1 MKPTFCLICFACLA
15 ILNSCQ
21 TSTKSTVMDNP
32 LLTEFSTPFGVPP
45 FELIKP
51 HHYMP
56 AFKQGMEEQ
65 LKEVYPIVNNKE
77 KPTFANTIVA
87 LDESGELL
95 GQVSRVFFGLA
106 EANTNDSLQQI
117 QMAISPLLSAHSDAI
132 NLNPKLFERIKSVY
146 ENQAQYNLK
155 PDEIYIL
162 ENIYKGMVR
171 NGSNLA
177 PEKKEQLKKLNEEL
191 SVLSVKFN
199 QNVLAETNGF
209 RLVIDKKED
218 LAGLPEGVISA
229 AAEAAKAAG
238 LEGKWVFGPT
248 RPSMTPFLQ
257 YANNRELRKK
267 LYNGYLNRGNN
278 GNDQDNKATLARI
291 ISLRTQRAHLLGYP
305 SHSAVI
311 LEPRMAKNPG
321 NVLALLDKIWAA
333 AIPAAEK
340 DREEMQQI
348 IQQEGGKF
356 KLESSDWW
364 YYAEKLRKAK
374 YNLDENEMRPY
385 FKVENVRD
393 GAFDVANKLYG
404 ITFSEIKEIPKPHA
418 EAMAYE
424 VKESDGSPIGI
435 LYMDLFPRP
444 GKQQGAWC
452 GGYRNHW
459 VQQGKEITPVV
470 TMVGNFTRPTGDIP
484 ALISLDEALTHF
496 HEFGHALEGLFAENR
511 LNTTFIAWDFVEL
524 PSQIMEHWATEPE
537 VLKSYA
543 RHYQTGEPIPDALI
557 GKMKKS
563 HSFNQGFVSTEFIA
577 ASYLDIAFHSRTDT
591 TLLDIGKFEKDFLGG
606 KGLIPEIQPRYR
618 STYFIHITGGY
629 DSGYYSYE
637 WAAVLDN
644 DAFEAFKEKGL
655 FDKSTAASLRNNI
668 LSKDGTMDPMQM
680 FLNFRGRQP
689 DITPLMRNRGFI
701 K

>member
-1 MKPTFCLICFACLA
+1 MKNLLLLITALCLLA
-15 ILNSCQ
+15 SC
-21 TSTKSTVMDNP
+21 KPAADKKAADNP
-32 LLTEFSTPFGVPP
+32 LVAEFTAPFGVPP
-45 FELIKP
+45 FEQIKP

-56 AFKQGMEEQ
+56 AFKLGMEEQ
-65 LKEVYPIVNNKE
+65 LKEVDAIANSKKE
-77 KPTFANTIVA
+77 PTFANTIIA

-95 GQVSRVFFGLA
+95 SKVSRVFFSLA
-106 EANTNDSLQQI
+106 EANTSDSLQQI
-117 QMAISPLLSAHSDAI
+117 QMEISPLLSAHGDAI
-132 NLNPKLFERIKSVY
+132 DLNPKLFERIKSVY
-146 ENQAQYNLK
+146 ENQGKFNLK
-155 PDEIYIL
+155 PDEVYIL
-162 ENIYKGMVR
+162 ENIYKGLVR
-171 NGSNLA
+171 NGANLD

-191 SVLSVKFN
+191 SVLTVQFD

-209 RLVIDKKED
+209 KLVIDNKED
-218 LAGLPEGVISA
+218 LAGLPESVISA

-257 YANNRELRKK
+257 YAENRDLRKK
-267 LYNGYLNRGNN
+267 LYDGYLSRGNN
-278 GNDQDNKATLARI
+278 PNDKNNNDILAKI
-291 ISLRTQRAHLLGYP
+291 ISLRTIRAQLLGYS
-305 SHSAVI
+305 SHSAIV
-311 LEPRMAKNPG
+311 LEPRMAKTPE
-321 NVLALLDKIWAA
+321 NVLTLLDKIWAA
-333 AIPAAEK
+333 AIPAAVK
-340 DREEMQQI
+340 DRDEMQQI
-348 IQQEGGKF
+348 ISREGGKF
-356 KLESSDWW
+356 NLEPGDWL
-364 YYAEKLRKAK
+364 YYAEKLRKEK
-374 YNLDENEMRPY
+374 YDLDENELRPY

-404 ITFSEIKEIPKPHA
+404 ITFTEITDIPKPHA

-424 VKESDGSPIGI
+424 VKEADGSHIGI

-444 GKQQGAWC
+444 SKQQGAWC
-452 GGYRNHW
+452 GAYREHCFK
-459 VQQGKEITPVV
+459 QGREITPVV
-470 TMVGNFTRPTGDIP
+470 TMVGNFTRPTGNTP

-511 LNTTFIAWDFVEL
+511 LSTTFIAWDFVEL

-557 GKMKKS
+557 EKMKKS
-563 HSFNQGFVSTEFIA
+563 SYFNQGFTSTEFLA
-577 ASYLDIAFHSRTDT
+577 ACYLDIAFHSRTDT
-591 TLLDIGKFEKDFLGG
+591 TRLNIGAFEKEYLTG
-606 KGLIPEIQPRYR
+606 KGLIPEIYPRYR

-655 FDKSTAASLRNNI
+655 FDKATAKSLRDNI

-680 FLNFRGRQP
+680 FINFRGRQP
-689 DITPLMRNRGFI
+689 DITPLMKNRGFLD
-701 K
+701 

>member
-1 MKPTFCLICFACLA
+1 MKLKFLLAFFAFLA
-15 ILNSCQ
+15 ILNSCK
-21 TSTKSTVMDNP
+21 TGTKPNVMDNP
-32 LLTEFSTPFGVPP
+32 LLAGFATPFGVPP
-45 FELIKP
+45 FDLIKS

-56 AFKQGMEEQ
+56 AFKQGMADN
-65 LKEVYPIVNNKE
+65 LKEVDAIVNNRE
-77 KPTFANTIVA
+77 KPTFSNTIVA
-87 LDESGELL
+87 LDESGESLSN
-95 GQVSRVFFGLA
+95 VSRIFFGLA
-106 EANTNDSLQQI
+106 EANTNDSLQKI
-117 QMAISPLLSAHSDAI
+117 QMEVSPLLSAHSDAI

-146 ENQAQYNLK
+146 ENQAQFNLK
-155 PDEIYIL
+155 PDEIYVL
-162 ENIYKGMVR
+162 ENMYKGMVR
-171 NGSNLA
+171 NGSNLN

-191 SVLSVKFN
+191 SLLTVQFD

-209 RLVIDKKED
+209 QLVIDKKED
-218 LAGLPEGVISA
+218 LAGLPESVISA

-238 LEGKWVFGPT
+238 VEGKWVFGTT

-257 YANNRELRKK
+257 YADNRDLRKK
-267 LYNGYLNRGNN
+267 LYDGYLSRGNN
-278 GNDQDNKATLARI
+278 GNVKDNNAVMARI
-291 ISLRTQRAHLLGYP
+291 VSLRTQRALLLGYP
-305 SHSAVI
+305 SHSHVI
-311 LEPRMAKNPG
+311 LEPRMARNPE

-333 AIPAAEK
+333 AIPAAVR
-340 DREEMQQI
+340 DREEMQKI
-348 IQQEGGKF
+348 IEKEGGKF
-356 KLESSDWW
+356 KLEASDWW
-364 YYAEKLRKAK
+364 YYAEKLRKAR
-374 YNLDENEMRPY
+374 YDLDEKEMRPY

-404 ITFSEIKEIPKPHA
+404 ITFTEIQDIPKPHA

-424 VKESDGSPIGI
+424 VKEADGSHIGV

-444 GKQQGAWC
+444 GKKQGAWC

-459 VQQGKEITPVV
+459 VKRGTEITPVV
-470 TMVGNFTRPTGDIP
+470 SMVGNFTRPTGDLP

-511 LNTTFIAWDFVEL
+511 LNSTFIAWDFVEL

-543 RHYQTGEPIPDALI
+543 RHYQTNEPIPDALI
-557 GKMKKS
+557 EKMEKS
-563 HSFNQGFVSTEFIA
+563 SYFNQGFVSTEFVA
-577 ASYLDIAFHSRTDT
+577 ACYLDIAFHSRTDT
-591 TLLDIGKFEKDFLGG
+591 ALLNIGKFEKDFLGG

-618 STYFIHITGGY
+618 STYFTHITGGY

-637 WAAVLDN
+637 WSAVLDN

-655 FDKSTAASLRNNI
+655 FDKATAASLRNNI
-668 LSKDGTMDPMQM
+668 LAKDGTMDPMQM
-680 FLNFRGRQP
+680 FVNFRGRQP